1 MINEKLFELEE
12 IFMSLNPEGFE
23 SEQMIKESKKHKF
36 PQTVKFVREVLAKDK
51 FSDIDAITEDII
63 RVVSK
68 SSMVSLFEKPKF
80 RDGLREM
87 EYADRVEFIQGLKE
101 LLHGDEEKG
110 FNMMVE
116 VMKGYKLAKWTLISV
131 FRCYYYPSTDLLVK
145 PTTTKNICKVF
156 ELEGIKYQPT
166 PTYEFYKSYR
176 KYIQDMA
183 SLVDPRL
190 SPSLAAFT
198 GFLMFTM

>member
-1 MINEKLFELEE
+1 MIKEKLFELEE
-12 IFMSLNPEGFE
+12 IFLSLNPEGFE
-23 SEQMIKESKKHKF
+23 SEQMAKESKKHKF
-36 PQTVKFVREVLAKDK
+36 PQIVEFVHNVLAEDK
-51 FSDIDAITEDII
+51 FDDLDAITEDII

-87 EYADRVEFIQGLKE
+87 EHVDRLEFINGLKE

-110 FNMMVE
+110 FNMMVN
-116 VMKGYKLAKWTLISV
+116 VMKEYKLAKWTLISV
-131 FRCYYYPSTDLLVK
+131 FRCYYYPNSDLLIK

-156 ELEGIKYQPT
+156 ELEGIKYHPT
-166 PTYEFYKSYR
+166 PTFEFYTKYR
-176 KYIQDMA
+176 ACIQEMA
-183 SLVDPRL
+183 SLVDPKL